1 MNPDKLFDYLDG
13 SLDPAD
19 RAEVERR
26 LAAEPAVQRE
36 LAIAREI
43 HKGMRGGGSREIIG
57 TSADATERG
66 GRLGR
71 RVAIAFAALVLLNVF
86 VGIAFII
93 GKSTKR
99 GEDIAV
105 KDRAIRQQL
114 TSSLQNTAETFLP
127 APHVANEIILHASA
141 SERDALADKVVT
153 AATSAGGSAAKALP
167 DEKTTAIIADLPTA
181 REQDFRHALVALG
194 AVDSSPRNSEARS
207 GAERTLME
215 VRIVDTPRDK

>member
-13 SLDPAD
+13 NLDAAD
-19 RAEVERR
+19 RSEVERQ
-26 LAAEPAVQRE
+26 LATNPAVQRE

-57 TSADATERG
+57 TSEDAAARG
-66 GRLGR
+66 GRRGR

-93 GKSTKR
+93 GKSKKS

-114 TSSLQNTAETFLP
+114 TSSLQKTADTILP
-127 APHVANEIILHASA
+127 APRVANEITMYAPIA
-141 SERDALADKVVT
+141 ERDTLADKIV
-153 AATSAGGSAAKALP
+153 AAAALAGGSAAKALP
-167 DEKTTAIIADLPTA
+167 DEKTAAVIADLPSA
-181 REQDFRHALVALG
+181 RERDFRRALAALG
-194 AVDSSPRNSEARS
+194 AADSIAQDGDARS
-207 GAERTLME
+207 GATRTLIE
-215 VRIVDTPRDK
+215 VRIIDQPAR